1 MKRKIVVTLTLIL
14 IIISS
19 YLIYY
24 YNDTDEIYLDLYKK
38 SKDLIIEGKEKYAYA
53 INGGDY
59 SYGQEEI
66 VEINIGEHKETVL
79 LVKDENINSMEKL
92 TNYLEEV
99 YTTKIAKDICERLY
113 FEQDGNLYKAIAD
126 GVFVKDYHSSEIE
139 NININKFKKEAVV
152 VLKVKYWDF
161 IDKGK
166 NEVDYEVIKVKFDR
180 INGEY
185 IYKLDTLIHG

>member
-1 MKRKIVVTLTLIL
+1 MKRKIVVTLILIL
-14 IIISS
+14 IIIPS

-24 YNDTDEIYLDLYKK
+24 YNDTDEIYLDLYEK
-38 SKDLIIEGKEKYAYA
+38 SKDMIIKGKEKYAYA

-66 VEINIGEHKETVL
+66 VEIYKGENKETVL
-79 LVKDENINSMEKL
+79 LVKDENINSIEKL
-92 TNYLEEV
+92 TNYLEEI
-99 YTTKIAKDICERLY
+99 YTNKVAKDICERLY
-113 FEQDGNLYKAIAD
+113 FEQEGNLYKAIAD
-126 GVFVKDYHSSEIE
+126 GVFVIDYQSAEIE
-139 NININKFKKEAVV
+139 NIKINKFKKEATV

-166 NEVDYEVIKVKFDR
+166 NEVDYKVIKVKFDK

-185 IYKLDTLIHG
+185 IYKIDTLIHG